1 MRTVSYA
8 VATSVDG
15 YIAARGEAMDW
26 LRWSED
32 ASQINETT
40 WKGAD
45 TILMGRKTFDFARR
59 GGGTFGTMKTYIFS
73 RSMGKSPMGTKVV
86 NDNAVAFVRSIKSGE
101 GGGIILM
108 GGGEL
113 AAALIEGRVV
123 DEIALNI
130 HPMLFGDGT
139 RLISRLPE
147 RVELELVESRPLQ
160 MGCLFARYRLRS

>member
-1 MRTVSYA
+1 
-8 VATSVDG
+8 
-15 YIAARGEAMDW
+15 
-26 LRWSED
+26 
-32 ASQINETT
+32 
-40 WKGAD
+40 
-45 TILMGRKTFDFARR
+45 
-59 GGGTFGTMKTYIFS
+59 
-73 RSMGKSPMGTKVV
+73 
-86 NDNAVAFVRSIKSGE
+86 
-101 GGGIILM
+101 M

-113 AAALIEGRVV
+113 AAALIEGGVV